1 MNLPGTIKQLLAAV
15 GRLARRVTCWIRGW
29 ARKATHSVRTAAARH
44 RDRVADDPGYTRTV
58 ATAISELAVTLLPR
72 PNVATAVA
80 ILLTGILSPD
90 PTPAP
95 ANRPVARQAAVFD
108 EEPYDPYPLPRRTTS
123 SSPWDRYTP

>member
-1 MNLPGTIKQLLAAV
+1 MNLPGRIKQLVAAV

-58 ATAISELAVTLLPR
+58 AT
-72 PNVATAVA
+72 
-80 ILLTGILSPD
+80 GILSPD
-90 PTPAP
+90 PAPSP

-108 EEPYDPYPLPRRTTS
+108 EEPYDPHPVTRRTTS